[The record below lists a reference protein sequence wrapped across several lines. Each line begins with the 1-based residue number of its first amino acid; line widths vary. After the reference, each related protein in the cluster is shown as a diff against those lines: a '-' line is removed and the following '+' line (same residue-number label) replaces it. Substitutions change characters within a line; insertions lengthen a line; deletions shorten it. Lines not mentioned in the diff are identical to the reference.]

1 MKWHLHIHVHHRV
14 SMSHQ
19 VMDNLMNQRQIRI
32 ASQYGVY
39 GHCSQ
44 LLAVYEL
51 YSYIHMQKHVACQL
65 IAKCM
70 YYITTDM
77 ISYFK
82 PASQTNAFVC
92 DIVYVAMCM
101 SLLLRLLITCGV
113 KWTLYDWL
121 NKLYSFYM
129 AVTVCIISRHGL
141 RNEADHRNQSNKIN
155 LALHKLLLQLYVRVT
170 KTIVHK

>member
-1 MKWHLHIHVHHRV
+1 
-14 SMSHQ
+14 
-19 VMDNLMNQRQIRI
+19 
-32 ASQYGVY
+32 
-39 GHCSQ
+39 
-44 LLAVYEL
+44 
-51 YSYIHMQKHVACQL
+51 
-65 IAKCM
+65 M

-82 PASQTNAFVC
+82 PASRTIAFVC

-101 SLLLRLLITCGV
+101 SLLLRILITCGV
-113 KWTLYDWL
+113 MWTLYDWL
-121 NKLYSFYM
+121 NKLYSFYI
-129 AVTVCIISRHGL
+129 AVTVCIIGRHGL